1 MATSLAASFLAFAP
15 RVPPPRAAAPS
26 SSAPLDPPLPVWQK
40 QAAAMWVSAAALGPL
55 CDSRHSAHN
64 VLHYAT
70 DSIAGAPFLLRGA
83 DGAAIF
89 ETHWWVPI
97 AFGGAGVIL
106 GAAHLALDRAW
117 GGGPRPPPGWPAV
130 LLSISCFVLCYEL
143 SGVLAQAAVASGA
156 PREIGQLDV
165 PLLVN
170 AAAIFL
176 IFERSWGGLF
186 MMVLLATI
194 GPAVETQL
202 IGALHLYA
210 YSDPDVAGIPTW
222 IAWVYAAGGPPNGAL
237 GRQILHELNLKEQM
251 KS

>member
-1 MATSLAASFLAFAP
+1 M
-15 RVPPPRAAAPS
+15 
-26 SSAPLDPPLPVWQK
+26 
-40 QAAAMWVSAAALGPL
+40 
-55 CDSRHSAHN
+55 
-64 VLHYAT
+64 
-70 DSIAGAPFLLRGA
+70 
-83 DGAAIF
+83 
-89 ETHWWVPI
+89 
-97 AFGGAGVIL
+97 
-106 GAAHLALDRAW
+106 
-117 GGGPRPPPGWPAV
+117 
-130 LLSISCFVLCYEL
+130 
-143 SGVLAQAAVASGA
+143 LAQAAVASGA

-237 GRQILHELNLKEQM
+237 GRQILHELNLREQM

>member
-1 MATSLAASFLAFAP
+1 M
-15 RVPPPRAAAPS
+15 
-26 SSAPLDPPLPVWQK
+26 
-40 QAAAMWVSAAALGPL
+40 
-55 CDSRHSAHN
+55 
-64 VLHYAT
+64 
-70 DSIAGAPFLLRGA
+70 
-83 DGAAIF
+83 
-89 ETHWWVPI
+89 
-97 AFGGAGVIL
+97 
-106 GAAHLALDRAW
+106 
-117 GGGPRPPPGWPAV
+117 

-237 GRQILHELNLKEQM
+237 GRQILHELNLREQM
-251 KS
+251 KSRIDNGLVNLRRDSALGATSSSPRFVPLTAEKASANSRSALAWHGSVSAQKQPRRLNRSARTASRNARATSSRQVRDAAALALLQAAVRVAAVGEPTRLLRQQRDPRSVVASGAARASMYRQ